1 MVRALSILFVALL
14 AAALYLLPPAD
25 PGSLA
30 TSHIGELLNEV
41 PEGKPEGS
49 HTLAHYVL
57 TGKHTDERTEDS
69 LRFGFR
75 GNRMQALIAHPDIS
89 PDLHYEMRKSL
100 VRALRIAASNGEA
113 DEDAAPDADDKK
125 NYSLDIPGAHAPA
138 GPGAAFLGIYE
149 DGKLT
154 LQYEPVGEDPM
165 HVVVNYTPP
174 NKLALLPPI
183 IAILLAILFR
193 RPVPALF
200 LGVFSGALLV
210 QHAAGASWPTSIGQ
224 GFVDIFGVY
233 FWKEFID
240 SWRAQTIGFVIFMLA
255 MVGVITKN
263 GGLRG
268 LMDLI
273 AKKATSARNTQV
285 ATYLMGLAVF
295 FDDYANTILVGST
308 MRPLTDRFKISRE
321 KLAYIV
327 DSTAAP
333 VAGISIFSTWIAYE
347 VSTFS
352 AQLPAADLS
361 ASDGYSIFFQTL
373 PFRFY
378 CIFSLVL
385 VAFVTFS
392 GRDFGPMLKAERRA
406 RTKGELIRP
415 GGKPM
420 VGDHATKLEPAEGTT
435 PRASRALIP
444 LLVFIVVTLVEIVR
458 VGSDNF
464 SMSFDE
470 AASVEG
476 LSDLLGAGG
485 GIWPLFAG
493 SGAGLLVAL
502 VMSMAMGLT
511 SQVSVA
517 AFNTLRSMGIA
528 IVILYLAWMI
538 GRVCGDLG
546 TAPYL
551 TELVN
556 NTLQPELLPIILF
569 LLAGVVAF
577 STGSSWSTMGILLP
591 LVVGLSYSLGEQI
604 ELGGIGLMILS
615 IGAVLE
621 GAIFGDHCSPISDTT
636 VLSSIAAASD
646 HIDHVRTQAPYAL
659 STMAIAIVAGY
670 FPCAFLGSS
679 PYLGWLYGLGL
690 LALLMFVTGKR
701 VDAAPK

>member
-30 TSHIGELLNEV
+30 SSHIGELLNEV

-49 HTLAHYVL
+49 HTLAHYAL
-57 TGKHTDERTEDS
+57 TGKHAYERTEDS
-69 LRFGFR
+69 LKFGFR
-75 GNRMQALIAHPDIS
+75 GARMQALESDPEIS
-89 PDLHYEMRKSL
+89 PLLHYELRKSV

-113 DEDAAPDADDKK
+113 DETAEPDADDRKS
-125 NYSLDIPGAHAPA
+125 YSLDIPGAEAPVGA
-138 GPGAAFLGIYE
+138 GAAFLGIYE
-149 DGKLT
+149 DGKLI
-154 LQYEPVGEDPM
+154 LEYQPVGEDPV
-165 HVVVNYTPP
+165 HVSVEYTPP
-174 NKLALLPPI
+174 NKLALLPPL
-183 IAILLAILFR
+183 IAILLAILLR

-210 QHAAGASWPTSIGQ
+210 QHAGGASWPTSIGK

-233 FWKEFID
+233 FWREFID

-308 MRPLTDRFKISRE
+308 MRPLTDRFRISRE

-352 AQLPAADLS
+352 SQLPAADLA

-406 RTKGELIRP
+406 RNKGELIRP

-420 VGDHATKLEPAEGTT
+420 VGDHATKLEPAEGAT

-444 LLVFIVVTLVEIVR
+444 LIVFIVVTLVEIVR
-458 VGSDNF
+458 GGGGF

-470 AASVEG
+470 VASIEG
-476 LSDLLGAGG
+476 LSNLLGAGG

-502 VMSMAMGLT
+502 IMSMAMGLT

-517 AFNTLRSMGIA
+517 AFTTLRSMGIA

-556 NTLQPELLPIILF
+556 DTLRPELLPIILF

-591 LVVGLSYSLGEQI
+591 LVVGLSFSLGETI
-604 ELGGIGLMILS
+604 ELGGLGLMILS

-659 STMAIAIVAGY
+659 STMTIAIVAGY

-690 LALLMFVTGKR
+690 LGLLMFVTGKR
-701 VDAAPK
+701 VDASPE